1 MRNQIITRA
10 LILTCFFP
18 FFISAQLTV
27 NGGLTAVQLAQI
39 MAGPNITINS
49 ATLTGG
55 ATASGSFDGTSS
67 NIGMTGGVILS
78 NGDIGDAPGPNNS
91 NGGNANLGEPGTAQ
105 MDSMAGAISFDA
117 ITLEFSFNVQSD
129 FIQFQYIFASEEY
142 PEYAPPNSSSFNDV
156 FAFFISGPGIAGEEN
171 IALVPGTSSSVAI
184 NNINAVTNNQYY
196 IDNAGGATVQYD
208 AWTTILTAER
218 QNLVPCQEYTMKL
231 VLADAGDADWSSAV
245 FLLENSFI
253 QGVVDVNTQTV
264 NADNIALEGCIPAQ
278 FNFSLDLAS
287 ATDTDIS
294 YQIGG
299 SATNGIDYQF
309 IDTLVTIPAGDTAA
323 SIIINSFSD
332 GFPEGQESIYIIFQ
346 TDLCSPPDTAFL
358 YINDAQPIEFTLDE
372 TNLSCFDNST
382 GEILVN
388 ASGGFQPYTYQV
400 TDAAG
405 NGTMTQYS
413 GNPIAGLDAGVYSVQ
428 VYDIYGCKA
437 EALVIGGIYDADTT
451 FLPDGTGV
459 SYTSTIPISGFDNG
473 QTLDNMTQLQ
483 QICATMEHSYL
494 GDLQIKVI
502 SPTGQEV
509 ILKEFNGGG
518 SCDLGEPFASDQVDG
533 ANSNLTDPGIGFEYC
548 WNAAPIYLT
557 MVQESNNYTHTI
569 PSSTGGTYTDNYLPQ
584 GSYTSFG
591 NLNQLL
597 GSDLNGNW
605 DLEVSDQFG
614 LDNGYI
620 FSWNVSLVSD
630 LPDTLVTITEP
641 IPVSVSGFITQA
653 QCGGTDGGI
662 DLSVSGEF
670 PPFTFSWSSGET
682 TEDLAGIAAGTY
694 TVTVTDANGCSDSA
708 TFNLNNISSIN
719 ITSNVTSVTCAG
731 GSNGAIDVTTSGG
744 TAPYTFAW
752 NSGETTEDI
761 SAILTDLYTLTITDA
776 IGCQFSEDIDVATLP
791 GMNITLDGST
801 NEVCSFDN
809 GAIDVSV
816 SGGSG
821 SYGYSWDNGSGT
833 EDLTNIGSGTYTLT
847 VTDANSCSVNSSF
860 SIINDVS
867 NCSAYCYLN
876 IATNQVSDESCG
888 DGTGSI
894 DITVLDATSPYVA
907 SWDNGETTDDISNL
921 STGTYT
927 ITILD
932 ANQCELIES
941 FTVGNNA
948 GTLGIS
954 SNTITNENCG
964 NGDGII
970 DIVTAGG
977 TSPYSYVWSNGATTE
992 DVTGLTAGIYDVTIN
1007 DNSGCSVN
1015 EVFTVGNNVGNMSES
1030 AGVSSEICGNGGGT
1044 INLTVTG
1051 GVAPYSYS
1059 WSNGSTNEDQT
1070 LLSAGTYSVTIMDDF
1085 GCTLNS
1091 VDYTVTNNPTDLI
1104 ILSIDI
1110 TNENCNDGAGAID
1123 INVINGTLP
1132 YTYTWSNSD
1141 VTEDLSGLTAGVY
1154 SCVIVDNNGCQVETG
1169 DQTVFNQGGLL
1180 SVSTISITDEVCG
1193 DATGQIDVDVT
1204 GGATPVTY
1212 SWDNGATTEDITGLA
1227 AGSYVIT
1234 ATDVNG
1240 CSISYT
1246 ESIQNVSP
1254 GFNVSITSTTD
1265 EVCGDGTGAID
1276 ITVIGGANPV
1286 SYAWSNGLTTED
1298 ASSLNA
1304 GLYTATVT
1312 DNNGCELNVSAPIQG
1327 EGISVGSVSV
1337 SDEICGNASGAIDIS
1352 FSGGVN
1358 PYSFAWSNGAIT
1370 EDISGLTAGT
1380 YSLTLTGAG
1389 GCSYSDNYT
1398 VGNNT
1403 SGLAITSTTVVDE
1416 NCGDGN
1422 GSIDVSSIGGVLPL
1436 LYNWDN
1442 GDMTEDLAGVS
1453 AGLYVLTIEDA
1464 NGCTVGTSG
1473 TVVNNAA
1480 GFSASINTVNDET
1493 CGDATGAIEIDV
1505 TGGSLPY
1512 SFVWNSGQTTEDISG
1527 IAAGT
1532 YEVTV
1537 TDNNA
1542 CGILLQGTVV
1552 NITGTLAVANDNI
1565 GDASCSSL
1573 NGYIDLS
1580 ISGGATPYTYAWDSG
1595 QTTEDISGMSP
1606 GTYNCT
1612 VTDNAGCIVNYTGTI
1627 NSTGGLITTSA
1638 TITDEICGNG
1648 EGQIDVT
1655 VIGGISPFTYSWTG
1669 ASPSTCCDYTLDM
1682 FDASTSWN
1690 GATVTVLLDGISIGD
1705 FTVFGGGAN
1714 NETFTA
1720 CDGQSIELIWSAGGF
1735 DNEVSFDLLDPSG
1748 AIIFAQGPS
1757 PTPGLLFTTTGSCP
1771 GGANNETSISN
1782 LNSGTYQ
1789 LTITDNV
1796 GCEIIENYAVQNNL
1810 PNLQLTTTSVVDDE
1824 CLQNQGQIIATAAGA
1839 SAPLDFT
1846 LDGNPDGFQQGQ
1858 FNNLTVGTYTLMV
1871 VDGNGC
1877 QESIPVTVANQSTF
1891 AMTVVAID
1899 DENCGFAD
1907 GAIDIDV
1914 TGTGTNFSYTW
1925 SNGATTQDITGLA
1938 AGFYTCNIS
1947 DLDNFCDDNITVD
1960 VLFNPGFTLQSLS
1973 TDENCGDGGGSID
1986 VTANGGSLPIS
1997 YLWSNGATTEDISGL
2012 SEGEYTVTATDNIG
2026 CVVELEDTIF
2036 NNTGTLSISDVITD
2050 ENCANL
2056 SGEIDL
2062 SLTGGTG
2069 PYTFIWSNAETTED
2083 IIGLSAGNYTC
2094 VITDNVGC
2102 TLNYSGDVNDTFGGM
2117 TTDTVI
2123 FDETCNQ
2130 SNGAI
2135 NVTVN
2140 GGTAPYIFS
2149 WTGATPSPC
2158 CSYSLEMQDIFGD
2171 GWNGGFITVLI
2182 DGVLIGDYSVTGG
2195 MDEIAPIAIC
2205 DGETIELVYTAGNWE
2220 EENTYTFYDS
2230 QGNVLFTDGINP
2242 TAGSVYTGVGSCVAP
2257 TEETGISG
2265 LSSGSYDLTIT
2276 DNSGCSFT
2284 ESYNVQGIVSDLD
2297 LILTNITDD
2306 QCLQG
2311 QGQVQANSNG
2321 GIAPVAFTLDG
2332 QPDVFGGNF
2341 FAIAAG
2347 DYLLMAED
2355 AEGCQD
2361 TMTINVGNQATFTTS
2376 ITTVVDENC
2385 GNSDGIIDIEV
2396 AGTGINFTYSW
2407 SNGETTQDLSGLSAG
2422 VYTCTITDVDNTCDD
2437 VVSITLTNTADF
2449 TASEVVVDESCGDG
2463 LGSID
2468 LTVTGGS
2475 SLTFSWDSG
2484 ETTEDLSNLSAGT
2497 YTYTILDGVTGCA
2510 YSQSVIVANTTTG
2523 IVVSSVSTNEICGD
2537 GAGSINLTVSG
2548 GTGSYSYLWSPLGG
2562 TLEDL
2567 TNLSAGTYT
2576 ATVTDNGDGCSVV
2589 ETITIENDANY
2600 TMSVTVDNS
2609 TCSTCTDGSIDV
2621 SIVEIIPDGPY
2632 TYSWN
2637 NGQTTQD
2644 ISGLL
2649 PGTYTVTITGA
2660 SGCTLIE
2667 SFVIEN
2673 SVGVTSLSN
2682 EWKLSVYPNPAKD
2695 QFVIDFNFNS
2705 DTDVRFEMLDM
2716 IGQLVEQSTMQ
2727 YNVGKRTID
2736 ASRFESGIYLLRFT
2750 NGKTQQII
2758 RVNISK

>member
-1 MRNQIITRA
+1 MRNQIITRVLF
-10 LILTCFFP
+10 LICLFP
-18 FFISAQLTV
+18 FVASAQLTV
-27 NGGLTAVQLAQI
+27 NNGPTAVQLAQVL
-39 MAGPNITINS
+39 AGPNITINS

-67 NIGMTGGVILS
+67 NLGMTGGVILS
-78 NGDIGDAPGPNNS
+78 NGDVGDAPGPNNS
-91 NGGNANLGEPGTAQ
+91 NGGNANLGQPGTAQ

-142 PEYAPPNSSSFNDV
+142 PEYAPPNSSSYNDV
-156 FAFFISGPGIAGEEN
+156 FAFFISGPGIIGEEN
-171 IALVPGTSSSVAI
+171 IALVPGTSSSVSI

-196 IDNAGGATVQYD
+196 FDNAGGATVQYD

-287 ATDTDIS
+287 ATDTEIS
-294 YQIGG
+294 YQVGG

-309 IDTLVTIPAGDTAA
+309 IDTLVTIPAGDTTA
-323 SIIINSFSD
+323 SIIINAFSD

-358 YINDAQPIEFTLDE
+358 YIDDAQPIEFTLDE

-388 ASGGFQPYTYQV
+388 ASGGFPPYTYQV
-400 TDAAG
+400 TEDGG
-405 NGTMTQYS
+405 NGSMTQYAT
-413 GNPIAGLDAGVYSVQ
+413 NPVTGLDAGVYSVQ

-451 FLPDGTGV
+451 FLPDGSGV
-459 SYTSTIPISGFDNG
+459 SYISTIPISGFDNG

-518 SCDLGEPFASDQVDG
+518 SCDLGEPFASGPVDG
-533 ANSNLTDPGIGFEYC
+533 ANSNLIDPGIGFEYC

-584 GSYTSFG
+584 GSYTSFE

-630 LPDTLVTITEP
+630 LPDTLVTISEP

-670 PPFTFSWSSGET
+670 PPFTFLWSSGET
-682 TEDLAGIAAGTY
+682 TEDLTGIGAGTY
-694 TVTVTDANGCSDSA
+694 TVIVSDANGCSDSA
-708 TFNLNNISSIN
+708 TYNLNNISSIN
-719 ITSNVTSVTCAG
+719 ITSNVTSVTCSG

-744 TAPYTFAW
+744 TSPYTFAW
-752 NSGETTEDI
+752 NSGESTEDI
-761 SAILTDLYTLTITDA
+761 GAIGAGLYTLTISDA
-776 IGCQFSEDIDVATLP
+776 SGCQFSEDIDVSTLP
-791 GMNITLDGST
+791 GMNIVLDGST

-809 GAIDVSV
+809 GSIDVSV
-816 SGGSG
+816 TGGSG
-821 SYGYSWDNGSGT
+821 SYGYSWDNGATT
-833 EDLTNIGSGTYTLT
+833 EDITNIGSGTYTLT
-847 VTDANSCSVNSSF
+847 VTDANGCSENSAF

-888 DGTGSI
+888 DGSGSI
-894 DITVLDATSPYVA
+894 DITILDATSPYIV
-907 SWDNGETTDDISNL
+907 SWDNGSTTDDISSL
-921 STGTYT
+921 SAGTYT
-927 ITILD
+927 VTVLD

-948 GTLGIS
+948 GTLEVS
-954 SNTITNENCG
+954 SSATSNENCG
-964 NGDGII
+964 NNDGTI
-970 DIVTAGG
+970 DIVSAGG
-977 TSPYSYVWSNGATTE
+977 TPPYSYVWSNGATTE
-992 DVTGLTAGIYDVTIN
+992 DVTDLVAGTYDVTIN
-1007 DNSGCSVN
+1007 DNAGCTIT
-1015 EVFTVGNNVGNMSES
+1015 EVFTVGNNVGTMSES

-1051 GVAPYSYS
+1051 GVTPYSYS

-1070 LLSAGTYSVTIMDDF
+1070 LLSAGTYSVTITDDV

-1091 VDYTVTNNPTDLI
+1091 VDYTVTNSQTDLT

-1169 DQTVFNQGGLL
+1169 DQTVFNQGGSL

-1204 GGATPVTY
+1204 GGTTPYTF

-1227 AGSYVIT
+1227 TGAYMIT
-1234 ATDVNG
+1234 VTDATG
-1240 CSISYT
+1240 CATSYT
-1246 ESIQNVSP
+1246 ESIQDVSP
-1254 GFNVSITSTTD
+1254 GFSIAVTSTTD
-1265 EVCGDGTGAID
+1265 EVCSDGSGSID
-1276 ITVIGGANPV
+1276 ISTTGGANPI
-1286 SYAWSNGLTTED
+1286 SYVWNNGETTED
-1298 ASSLNA
+1298 ISFLNA
-1304 GLYTATVT
+1304 GTFSIVVT
-1312 DNNGCELNVSAPIQG
+1312 DNNGCELYASATIEG
-1327 EGISVGSVSV
+1327 EGVSVGSVSV

-1358 PYSFAWSNGAIT
+1358 PYGFTWSNGEIT
-1370 EDISGLTAGT
+1370 EDISGLSVGT
-1380 YSLTLTGAG
+1380 YSVTITGSG
-1389 GCSYSDNYT
+1389 GCSYSDSYT

-1403 SGLAITSTTVVDE
+1403 NGLAITSTTVIDE

-1422 GSIDVSSIGGVLPL
+1422 GAINVSSTGGVLPL

-1442 GDMTEDLAGVS
+1442 GAMTQDLSGLS
-1453 AGLYVLTIEDA
+1453 AGTYVLTIEDA
-1464 NGCTVGTSG
+1464 NGCSVGTSG

-1480 GFSASINTVNDET
+1480 GFAASISAVTDET
-1493 CGDATGAIEIDV
+1493 CGDASGAIDVDV

-1512 SFVWNSGQTTEDISG
+1512 TYVWDSGETTEDISG
-1527 IAAGT
+1527 VSEGT

-1537 TDNNA
+1537 TDNNS
-1542 CGILLQGTVV
+1542 CSIVLQGTVN
-1552 NITGTLAVANDNI
+1552 NITGTLAVANAII
-1565 GDASCSSL
+1565 GDASCTSQ
-1573 NGYIDLS
+1573 NAYIDLT
-1580 ISGGATPYTYAWDSG
+1580 ISGGATPYTFAWDSG

-1606 GTYNCT
+1606 GTYNC
-1612 VTDNAGCIVNYTGTI
+1612 VITDNVGCIVNYSGTI
-1627 NSTGGLITTSA
+1627 NSNGGLITTNVI
-1638 TITDEICGNG
+1638 ITDEICGNG
-1648 EGQIDVT
+1648 AGQIDVLVT
-1655 VIGGISPFTYSWTG
+1655 GGITPFTYSWTG
-1669 ASPSTCCDYTLDM
+1669 ASPSSCCDYTLDM

-1690 GATVTVLLDGISIGD
+1690 GASVTVLLDGISIGD
-1705 FTVFGGGAN
+1705 FTVLGGGAN
-1714 NETFTA
+1714 METFTA
-1720 CDGQSIELIWSAGGF
+1720 CDGQNIELVWSAGAF

-1748 AIIFAQGPS
+1748 TVIFSQGPS
-1757 PTPGLLFTTTGSCP
+1757 PAVGLLYTTTSSCP
-1771 GGANNETSISN
+1771 GGGPNETSVSN
-1782 LNSGTYQ
+1782 LSSGTYQ
-1789 LTITDNV
+1789 LTVTDNV
-1796 GCEIIENYAVQNNL
+1796 GCSITEIYPVQNIT
-1810 PNLQLTTTSVVDDE
+1810 PNMGLTTTSVIDDQ
-1824 CLQNQGQIIATAAGA
+1824 CLQSQGQIIATATGGL
-1839 SAPLDFT
+1839 APLDFT
-1846 LDGNPDGFQQGQ
+1846 LDGNPDFWAPGQ
-1858 FNNLTVGTYTLMV
+1858 FDNLASGEYLLMV
-1871 VDGNGC
+1871 VDANGC
-1877 QESIPVTVANQSTF
+1877 EDTLTVSVDNITTF
-1891 AMTVVAID
+1891 TTTVVSVT
-1899 DENCGFAD
+1899 DENCGFGD
-1907 GAIDIDV
+1907 GSIDIDV
-1914 TGTGTNFSYTW
+1914 AGTGTNFSYTW
-1925 SNGATTQDITGLA
+1925 SNGAATQDISGLA
-1938 AGFYTCNIS
+1938 AGSYTCNIS

-1960 VLFNPGFTLQSLS
+1960 VLFNPGFTLQSVS
-1973 TDENCGDGGGSID
+1973 VDENCGDGGGSID
-1986 VTANGGSLPIS
+1986 LTANGGSLPIS
-1997 YLWSNGATTEDISGL
+1997 YLWSNGSTTEDLTGL
-2012 SEGEYTVTATDNIG
+2012 SEGEFIVTATDNIG

-2050 ENCANL
+2050 ENCANG
-2056 SGEIDL
+2056 SGAIDL
-2062 SLTGGTG
+2062 TVTGGTG
-2069 PYTFIWSNAETTED
+2069 PYTFAWSNSETTED
-2083 IIGLSAGNYTC
+2083 IIGLSVGAYTC
-2094 VITDNVGC
+2094 TIMDNAGC
-2102 TLNYSGDVNDTFGGM
+2102 TLNYFGDVNDTFGGM
-2117 TTDTVI
+2117 TTDVVI
-2123 FDETCNQ
+2123 VDETCGNA
-2130 SNGAI
+2130 NGSIA
-2135 NVTVN
+2135 VTVN
-2140 GGTAPYIFS
+2140 GGVSPFTFS
-2149 WTGATPSPC
+2149 WTGATPTPC
-2158 CSYSLEMQDIFGD
+2158 CSYTLDMEDTWGD
-2171 GWNGGFITVLI
+2171 GWDGAFVTVLI
-2182 DGVLIGDYSVTGG
+2182 DGTSIGDFTVNAGG
-2195 MDEIAPIAIC
+2195 SEIASIPVC
-2205 DGETIELVYTAGNWE
+2205 DGESIEIIYTAGNFE
-2220 EENTYTFYDS
+2220 EEHLYTLYDA
-2230 QGNVLFTDGINP
+2230 QGNSVFADGTDP
-2242 TAGSVYTGVGSCVAP
+2242 ATGSVYTGTAACSGAVN
-2257 TEETGISG
+2257 ETSISN
-2265 LSSGSYDLTIT
+2265 LSNGSYDLTIT
-2276 DNSGCSFT
+2276 DNSGCSLT
-2284 ESYNVQGIVSDLD
+2284 QTYLVQAAVSTLN
-2297 LILTNITDD
+2297 LILTNVTDD
-2306 QCLQG
+2306 QCLQS
-2311 QGQVQANSNG
+2311 QGQVQAASTG
-2321 GIAPVAFTLDG
+2321 GLAPVSYTLDG

-2341 FAIAAG
+2341 FGVAAG
-2347 DYLLMAED
+2347 EYLLMAED
-2355 AEGCQD
+2355 DEGCQD
-2361 TMTINVGNQATFTTS
+2361 TMTITVGNQSTFTTT
-2376 ITTVVDENC
+2376 IVAIIDENC
-2385 GNSDGIIDIEV
+2385 GNSDGTVDIDV
-2396 AGTGINFTYSW
+2396 AGSGTNFSYSW
-2407 SNGETTQDLSGLSAG
+2407 DNGETTQDLSGLAAG
-2422 VYTCTITDVDNTCDD
+2422 TYTCTITDIDNTCDD
-2437 VVSITLTNTADF
+2437 EVSVELINTTDF
-2449 TASEVVVDESCGDG
+2449 TVSTSIVDESCGDG
-2463 LGSID
+2463 AGSID
-2468 LTVTGGS
+2468 LTITGGS
-2475 SLTFSWDSG
+2475 SLTFAWSNG
-2484 ETTEDLSNLSAGT
+2484 ATTEDLSSLSAGT
-2497 YTYTILDGVTGCA
+2497 YTYTILDGVTGCV
-2510 YSQSVIVANTTTG
+2510 YSQSVVVANTTTG
-2523 IVVSSVSTNEICGD
+2523 IIVSSASINEVCGD

-2548 GTGSYSYLWSPLGG
+2548 GTGSYSYLWSPFGG
-2562 TLEDL
+2562 TSEDL
-2567 TNLSAGTYT
+2567 INLSAGTYT
-2576 ATVTDNGDGCSVV
+2576 VTVTDNGDGCSIV
-2589 ETITIENDANY
+2589 ETTTIVNDANY
-2600 TMSVTVDNS
+2600 TVSGVVNNS

-2637 NGQTTQD
+2637 SGETTQD

-2660 SGCTLIE
+2660 SGCTLTE

-2673 SVGVTSLSN
+2673 SVGITSLSN

-2716 IGQLVEQSTMQ
+2716 IGQLLEQSTMQ
-2727 YNVGKRTID
+2727 HNIGKRTID

-2750 NGKTQQII
+2750 NGKAQQII

>member
-1 MRNQIITRA
+1 MRNQIITRSFL
-10 LILTCFFP
+10 LICLFP
-18 FFISAQLTV
+18 FVVSAQLTV

-55 ATASGSFDGTSS
+55 AAASGSFDGTSS
-67 NIGMTGGVILS
+67 NLGMTGGVILS

-171 IALVPGTSSSVAI
+171 IALVPGTASSVAI

-218 QNLVPCQEYTMKL
+218 QNLIPCQEYTMKL
-231 VLADAGDADWSSAV
+231 VIADAGDADWSSAV

-287 ATDTDIS
+287 ATNTNIS

-323 SIIINSFSD
+323 SIIINAFSD

-358 YINDAQPIEFTLDE
+358 YIDDAQPIEFTLDG

-388 ASGGFQPYTYQV
+388 ASGGFPPYTYQV
-400 TDAAG
+400 TEDGG
-405 NGTMTQYS
+405 NGSMTQYAT
-413 GNPIAGLDAGVYSVQ
+413 NPVTGLDAGVYSVQ
-428 VYDIYGCKA
+428 VYDVYGCKA

-451 FLPDGTGV
+451 FLPDGSGV
-459 SYTSTIPISGFDNG
+459 SYISTIPISGFDNG

-533 ANSNLTDPGIGFEYC
+533 ANSNLIDPGIGFEYC

-584 GSYTSFG
+584 GSYTSFE
-591 NLNQLL
+591 NLNMLL

-630 LPDTLVTITEP
+630 LPDTLVTISEP
-641 IPVSVSGFITQA
+641 IPLSVSGFITQA

-670 PPFTFSWSSGET
+670 PPFTFLWSSGET
-682 TEDLAGIAAGTY
+682 TEDLTGIGAGTY
-694 TVTVTDANGCSDSA
+694 TVIVTDANGCSDSA
-708 TFNLNNISSIN
+708 TYNLNNISSIN
-719 ITSNVTSVTCAG
+719 ITSNVTSVTCSG
-731 GSNGAIDVTTSGG
+731 GLNGAIDVTTSGG
-744 TAPYTFAW
+744 TSPYTFAW
-752 NSGETTEDI
+752 NSGEATEDI
-761 SAILTDLYTLTITDA
+761 GAIGAGLYTLTISDA
-776 IGCQFSEDIDVATLP
+776 SGCQFSEDIEVSTLP
-791 GMNITLDGST
+791 GMSIALDGSA

-809 GAIDVSV
+809 GSIDVSV
-816 SGGSG
+816 TGGSG
-821 SYGYSWDNGSGT
+821 SYGYSWDNGASA
-833 EDLTNIGSGTYTLT
+833 EDLANIGSGTYTLT
-847 VTDANSCSVNSSF
+847 VTDANSCSVNNSF

-876 IATNQVSDESCG
+876 ISTNQVSDESCG
-888 DGTGSI
+888 DETGSI
-894 DITVLDATSPYVA
+894 DITVLDATSPYIV
-907 SWDNGETTDDISNL
+907 SWDNGSTTDDISSL
-921 STGTYT
+921 SAGTYT
-927 ITILD
+927 VTVLD

-948 GTLGIS
+948 GTLEVS
-954 SNTITNENCG
+954 SSATSNENCG
-964 NGDGII
+964 NNDGTI
-970 DIVTAGG
+970 DIVSAGG

-992 DVTGLTAGIYDVTIN
+992 DVTGLVAGTYDVIIN
-1007 DNSGCSVN
+1007 DNAGCTIT
-1015 EVFTVGNNVGNMSES
+1015 EVFTVGNNVGTMSES

-1051 GVAPYSYS
+1051 GVTPYSYS

-1070 LLSAGTYSVTIMDDF
+1070 LLSAGTYSVTITDGV

-1091 VDYTVTNNPTDLI
+1091 VDYTVTNSPTDLT

-1154 SCVIVDNNGCQVETG
+1154 SGVIVDNNGCQVETG
-1169 DQTVFNQGGLL
+1169 DQTVFNQGGSL
-1180 SVSTISITDEVCG
+1180 SVTTISITDEVCG

-1204 GGATPVTY
+1204 GGTTPYTF

-1227 AGSYVIT
+1227 TGAYMITVTDAAGC
-1234 ATDVNG
+1234 AT
-1240 CSISYT
+1240 SYT
-1246 ESIQNVSP
+1246 ESIQDVSP
-1254 GFNVSITSTTD
+1254 GFNVAVASTTD
-1265 EVCGDGTGAID
+1265 EVCSDGSGSID
-1276 ITVIGGANPV
+1276 ISTTGGANPI
-1286 SYAWSNGLTTED
+1286 SYVWNNGATTED
-1298 ASSLNA
+1298 ISFLNA
-1304 GLYTATVT
+1304 GSYSVVVT
-1312 DNNGCELNVSAPIQG
+1312 DNNGCELYASATIEG

-1358 PYSFAWSNGAIT
+1358 PYGFAWSNGEIT
-1370 EDISGLTAGT
+1370 EDISELSAGT
-1380 YSLTLTGAG
+1380 YSVTITGSG
-1389 GCSYSDNYT
+1389 GCSYSDSYT

-1403 SGLAITSTTVVDE
+1403 NGLAITSTTVIDE

-1422 GSIDVSSIGGVLPL
+1422 GAINVSSTGGVLPL

-1442 GDMTEDLAGVS
+1442 GDMTEDLSGVS

-1493 CGDATGAIEIDV
+1493 CGDAMGAIDIDV

-1512 SFVWNSGQTTEDISG
+1512 SFVWNSGQATEDISG

-1542 CGILLQGTVV
+1542 CSIVLQGTVN
-1552 NITGTLAVANDNI
+1552 NITGTLAVANAII
-1565 GDASCSSL
+1565 GDASCTSQ
-1573 NGYIDLS
+1573 NAYIDLT
-1580 ISGGATPYTYAWDSG
+1580 ISGGATPYTFAWNSG

-1606 GTYNCT
+1606 GTYNC
-1612 VTDNAGCIVNYTGTI
+1612 VITDNVGCIVNYSGTI
-1627 NSTGGLITTSA
+1627 NSNGGLITTNVI
-1638 TITDEICGNG
+1638 ITDEICGNG
-1648 EGQIDVT
+1648 AGQIDVVVT
-1655 VIGGISPFTYSWTG
+1655 GGISPFTYSWTG
-1669 ASPSTCCDYTLDM
+1669 ASPSSCCDYTLDM

-1690 GATVTVLLDGISIGD
+1690 GASVTVLLDGLSIGD
-1705 FTVFGGGAN
+1705 FTVLGGGGN
-1714 NETFTA
+1714 VETFTA
-1720 CDGQSIELIWSAGGF
+1720 CDGQVIELIWSAGAF
-1735 DNEVSFDLLDPSG
+1735 DNEVSFDLVDPSG
-1748 AIIFAQGPS
+1748 AVIFSQGPS
-1757 PTPGLLFTTTGSCP
+1757 PAVGSLYTTIGSCP
-1771 GGANNETSISN
+1771 GSGPNETSVSN
-1782 LNSGTYQ
+1782 LSSGTYQ

-1796 GCEIIENYAVQNNL
+1796 GCEIVENYAVQN
-1810 PNLQLTTTSVVDDE
+1810 TTSSLQIIASFITNENCGQGQGQINYTVNNGLAPFIVTLDGEWDQFDQGFFNGLSQGSYLLMVTDANGCENSLTVVVANDFPFTAVLNDISDTCNQGIGAIDLTVTGPNSPYIYTWNTGTALEDLSGLFTGDYDVTVEDNSGCTANFSTFVDDE
-1824 CLQNQGQIIATAAGA
+1824 TLGFGVLAT
-1839 SAPLDFT
+1839 S
-1846 LDGNPDGFQQGQ
+1846 
-1858 FNNLTVGTYTLMV
+1858 V
-1871 VDGNGC
+1871 
-1877 QESIPVTVANQSTF
+1877 
-1891 AMTVVAID
+1891 ID
-1899 DENCGFAD
+1899 DNCGANA
-1907 GAIDIDV
+1907 GAIDITA
-1914 TGTGTNFSYTW
+1914 TGGTVPYVYTW
-1925 SNGATTQDITGLA
+1925 DNGA
-1938 AGFYTCNIS
+1938 F
-1947 DLDNFCDDNITVD
+1947 
-1960 VLFNPGFTLQSLS
+1960 
-1973 TDENCGDGGGSID
+1973 
-1986 VTANGGSLPIS
+1986 
-1997 YLWSNGATTEDISGL
+1997 TEDISNL
-2012 SEGEYTVTATDNIG
+2012 SAGTYIVQVTDDLG
-2026 CVVELEDTIF
+2026 CLIELSNTLI
-2036 NNTGTLSISDVITD
+2036 NNTGSLAVTGVITD
-2050 ENCANL
+2050 ENCANGL
-2056 SGEIDL
+2056 GAIDL
-2062 SLTGGTG
+2062 SVTGGTG
-2069 PYTFIWSNAETTED
+2069 PYTFAWSNSETTED
-2083 IIGLSAGNYTC
+2083 IVGLSVGNYTC
-2094 VITDNVGC
+2094 SIIDDAGC
-2102 TLNYSGDVNDTFGGM
+2102 VLNYIGEINDTFGGM

-2123 FDETCNQ
+2123 VDETCNQ
-2130 SNGAI
+2130 SNGSI

-2140 GGTAPYIFS
+2140 GGTSPYTFS
-2149 WTGATPSPC
+2149 WTGATPNPC
-2158 CSYSLEMQDIFGD
+2158 CSYTLDMEDTFGD
-2171 GWNGGFITVLI
+2171 GWDGAFVTVLI
-2182 DGVLIGDYSVTGG
+2182 NGSPIGDFTVNAGG
-2195 MDEIAPIAIC
+2195 SEIASIPVC
-2205 DGETIELVYTAGNWE
+2205 DGESIEIIYTAGNFE
-2220 EENTYTFYDS
+2220 EEHLYTLYDG
-2230 QGNVLFTDGINP
+2230 QGNAVFADGTDP
-2242 TAGSVYTGVGSCVAP
+2242 STGSVYTGNAACSGTVN
-2257 TEETGISG
+2257 ETSISN
-2265 LSSGSYDLTIT
+2265 LFTGSYDLTIT
-2276 DNSGCSFT
+2276 DNSGCSLT
-2284 ESYNVQGIVSDLD
+2284 QTYLVQAVVSTLD

-2306 QCLQG
+2306 QCLQS
-2311 QGQVQANSNG
+2311 QAQVQAASTG
-2321 GIAPVAFTLDG
+2321 GVAPVSYTLDG

-2341 FAIAAG
+2341 FGVAAG

-2355 AEGCQD
+2355 NEGCQD
-2361 TMTINVGNQATFTTS
+2361 TMTITIGNQSTFATTIVTT
-2376 ITTVVDENC
+2376 TDENC
-2385 GNSDGIIDIEV
+2385 GNSDGAVDV
-2396 AGTGINFTYSW
+2396 DVVGSGTNFNYSW
-2407 SNGETTQDLSGLSAG
+2407 NNGATTQDLSGLAAG
-2422 VYTCTITDVDNTCDD
+2422 TYTCIITDIDNTCDD
-2437 VVSITLTNTADF
+2437 EVTVELINTADF
-2449 TASEVVVDESCGDG
+2449 TVSTSIIDESCGDG
-2463 LGSID
+2463 AGSID
-2468 LTVTGGS
+2468 LTITGGS
-2475 SLTFSWDSG
+2475 NFTFIWSNGATTEDLSSLVSGNYTCLITDGTSGCAFNIDADIMNATNGMAVSTSYNDENCGDVNGSINVTVSGGSGSYSYNWNSG
-2484 ETTEDLSNLSAGT
+2484 ETTEDLSGLEAGT
-2497 YTYTILDGVTGCA
+2497 Y
-2510 YSQSVIVANTTTG
+2510 SVIV
-2523 IVVSSVSTNEICGD
+2523 
-2537 GAGSINLTVSG
+2537 
-2548 GTGSYSYLWSPLGG
+2548 
-2562 TLEDL
+2562 
-2567 TNLSAGTYT
+2567 
-2576 ATVTDNGDGCSVV
+2576 TDDTDGCSIV
-2589 ETITIENDANY
+2589 ETIIIGNNANY
-2600 TMSVTVDNS
+2600 TISGVVNNS

-2621 SIVEIIPDGPY
+2621 SIVEIVPDGPY

-2637 NGQTTQD
+2637 SGETTQD

-2649 PGTYTVTITGA
+2649 PGTYTLTITGA
-2660 SGCTLIE
+2660 SGCTITE
-2667 SFVIEN
+2667 SFVVEN
-2673 SVGVTSLSN
+2673 SVAITSLSN
-2682 EWKLSVYPNPAKD
+2682 DWKLSVYPNPAKD

-2716 IGQLVEQSTMQ
+2716 IGQLIEESTIQ
-2727 YNVGKRTID
+2727 GNVGKRTID
-2736 ASRFESGIYLLRFT
+2736 ASSFESGIYLLRFT

>member
-1 MRNQIITRA
+1 MRNKIITRC
-10 LILTCFFP
+10 LLLTCLFP
-18 FFISAQLTV
+18 FVVSAQLTV
-27 NGGLTAVQLAQI
+27 NNGLTAVQLAQI

-49 ATLTGG
+49 ATLSGG
-55 ATASGSFDGTSS
+55 ATASGSFDGASS

-91 NGGNANLGEPGTAQ
+91 NGGNANLGQPGTAQ
-105 MDSMAGAISFDA
+105 MDSMAGAISYDA

-196 IDNAGGATVQYD
+196 IDNTGGATVQYD

-231 VLADAGDADWSSAV
+231 VLADAGDANWSSAV

-346 TDLCSPPDTAFL
+346 TDLCSAPDTAFL

-388 ASGGFQPYTYQV
+388 ATGGFQPYTYQV
-400 TDAAG
+400 TDDGG
-405 NGTMTQYS
+405 NGSMSQYA
-413 GNPIAGLDAGVYSVQ
+413 GNPITGLEAGVYSVQ

-451 FLPDGTGV
+451 FLPDGNGV

-502 SPTGQEV
+502 SPTGEEV

-518 SCDLGEPFASDQVDG
+518 TCDLGEPFASDQVDG

-584 GSYTSFG
+584 GSYTSFE
-591 NLNQLL
+591 NLNMLL

-641 IPVSVSGFITQA
+641 IPVSVNGFITQA

-662 DLSVSGEF
+662 DLSVSGDF
-670 PPFTFSWSSGET
+670 PPFTFAWSSGET
-682 TEDLAGIAAGTY
+682 TEDLTNIGAGTY
-694 TVTVTDANGCSDSA
+694 TVTVTDDNGCSDSA
-708 TFNLNNISSIN
+708 TFNLNNISSMN
-719 ITSNVTSVTCAG
+719 ITSNVTSVTCSG
-731 GSNGAIDVTTSGG
+731 GTNGAIDAATSGG
-744 TAPYTFAW
+744 TAPYTFVW

-761 SAILTDLYTLTITDA
+761 STIGAGLYTLTITDA
-776 IGCQFSEDIDVATLP
+776 SGCLFSEDIDVTTLP
-791 GMNITLDGST
+791 GMSISLNGSI

-809 GAIDVSV
+809 GSIDVSV
-816 SGGSG
+816 TGGSG
-821 SYGYSWDNGSGT
+821 SYGYSWDNGVST
-833 EDLTNIGSGTYTLT
+833 EDLVNIGYGTYTLT
-847 VTDANSCSVNSSF
+847 VTDANSCSVNNSF

-876 IATNQVSDESCG
+876 IATSQVSDESCG

-894 DITVLDATSPYVA
+894 DLTILDATSPYVV
-907 SWDNGETTDDISNL
+907 SWDNGAATNDL
-921 STGTYT
+921 SGLSAGTYT
-927 ITILD
+927 ITVLD

-941 FTVGNNA
+941 FVVGNNA
-948 GTLGIS
+948 GTLEVSSSTIS
-954 SNTITNENCG
+954 NENCG
-964 NGDGII
+964 NTDGII
-970 DIVTAGG
+970 DIVTTGG
-977 TSPYSYVWSNGATTE
+977 TAPYTYIWSNGVSTE
-992 DVTGLTAGIYDVTIN
+992 DITGATAGSYDVTIN
-1007 DNSGCSVN
+1007 DNAGCSIN
-1015 EVFTVGNNVGNMSES
+1015 EMFNVGNNVGTMAES
-1030 AGVSSEICGNGGGT
+1030 AGVSNEICGNGGGT

-1051 GVAPYSYS
+1051 GVAPYSYL
-1059 WSNGSTNEDQT
+1059 WSNGLTNEDLT
-1070 LLSAGTYSVTIMDDF
+1070 LLSAGTYSVTITDGV
-1085 GCTLNS
+1085 GCTLS
-1091 VDYTVTNNPTDLI
+1091 SIDYSVTNSPTDLS

-1110 TNENCNDGAGAID
+1110 TNENCADGTGGID

-1132 YTYTWSNSD
+1132 YTYSWSNSGA
-1141 VTEDLSGLTAGVY
+1141 TEDLAGLSAGTY
-1154 SCVIVDNNGCQVETG
+1154 SCIVADNNGCQVETG
-1169 DQTVFNQGGLL
+1169 DQTVFNQGGTIA
-1180 SVSTISITDEVCG
+1180 VSTISVTDEVCG

-1204 GGATPVTY
+1204 GGTAPVTY
-1212 SWDNGATTEDITGLA
+1212 LWDNGATTEDITGLA
-1227 AGSYVIT
+1227 TGSYIIT

-1240 CSISYT
+1240 CSINYT

-1254 GFNVSITSTTD
+1254 GFSVSITSITN

-1276 ITVIGGANPV
+1276 VTAVGGANPV
-1286 SYAWSNGLTTED
+1286 LYAWSNGSTAED
-1298 ASSLNA
+1298 PSSLSA

-1312 DNNGCELNVSAPIQG
+1312 DNNGCELNLSATIQG
-1327 EGISVGSVSV
+1327 EGIAVGSASI
-1337 SDEICGNASGAIDIS
+1337 SDEICGNASGSIDVS

-1358 PYSFAWSNGAIT
+1358 PYSFSWVNGAIT

-1389 GCSYSDNYT
+1389 GCSFSDSYI

-1403 SGLAITSTTVVDE
+1403 SGFAITSTVVIDE

-1422 GSIDVSSIGGVLPL
+1422 GSIDVTSTGGSLPL

-1442 GDMTEDLAGVS
+1442 GDMTQDLSGVS
-1453 AGLYVLTIEDA
+1453 AGSYVLSIEDA
-1464 NGCTVGTSG
+1464 NGCAVGTSG

-1480 GFSASINTVNDET
+1480 GFAASINTVTDET
-1493 CGDATGAIEIDV
+1493 CGDAAGAINIDV
-1505 TGGSLPY
+1505 IGGSLPY
-1512 SFVWNSGQTTEDISG
+1512 SFVWSGGQTTEDISG
-1527 IAAGT
+1527 VAAGI

-1537 TDNNA
+1537 TDNSA
-1542 CGILLQGTVV
+1542 CGVVLQGAVN

-1565 GDASCSSL
+1565 GDASCTSL

-1580 ISGGATPYTYAWDSG
+1580 ISGGATPYVYAWDSG
-1595 QTTEDISGMSP
+1595 QTTEDISGMAP
-1606 GTYNCT
+1606 GIYNCT
-1612 VTDNAGCIVNYTGTI
+1612 ITDNAGCIVNYTGTI
-1627 NSTGGLITTSA
+1627 NSNGGLITTNA
-1638 TITDEICGNG
+1638 AITDEICGNG
-1648 EGQIDVT
+1648 EGQINVT
-1655 VIGGISPFTYSWTG
+1655 VTGGISPFTYSWTG

-1757 PTPGLLFTTTGSCP
+1757 PTPGSLYTTTGSCP
-1771 GGANNETSISN
+1771 AGGPNETSVSS
-1782 LNSGTYQ
+1782 LNSGAYQ

-1796 GCEIIENYAVQNNL
+1796 GCEIIENYAVQNNI
-1810 PNLQLTTTSVVDDE
+1810 PNLGLTATSVVDDQ
-1824 CLQNQGQIIATAAGA
+1824 CLQNQGEIIAAAAGA
-1839 SAPLDFT
+1839 LAPLDFT

-1858 FNNLTVGTYTLMV
+1858 FNNLTVGTYTLIV

-1877 QESIPVTVANQSTF
+1877 QESIPVTIANQSTF
-1891 AMTVVAID
+1891 VTTVVAIG
-1899 DENCGFAD
+1899 DENCGFSD

-1914 TGTGTNFSYTW
+1914 AGTGINFSYTW
-1925 SNGATTQDITGLA
+1925 SNGATTQDITGIA
-1938 AGFYTCNIS
+1938 AGSYTCNIS

-1973 TDENCGDGGGSID
+1973 TDENCGDGSGDLD
-1986 VTANGGSLPIS
+1986 VTATGGTLPITYS
-1997 YLWSNGATTEDISGL
+1997 WDNGATTEDISGL
-2012 SEGEYTVTATDNIG
+2012 SEGDYTVTATDNIG
-2026 CVVELEDTIF
+2026 CVVELQDAVF
-2036 NNTGTLSISDVITD
+2036 NNTGTLSVSDVITD
-2050 ENCANL
+2050 ESCANG
-2056 SGEIDL
+2056 SGEIN
-2062 SLTGGTG
+2062 LTVIGGTG
-2069 PYTFIWSNAETTED
+2069 PYTFAWSNSETTED
-2083 IIGLSAGNYTC
+2083 IIGLSVGAYTC
-2094 VITDNVGC
+2094 IIMDNAGC

-2123 FDETCNQ
+2123 VDETCGNT
-2130 SNGAI
+2130 NGSI
-2135 NVTVN
+2135 SVTVN
-2140 GGTAPYIFS
+2140 GGVSPFTFS
-2149 WTGATPSPC
+2149 WTGATPNPC
-2158 CSYSLEMQDIFGD
+2158 CSYTLDMEDTFGD
-2171 GWNGGFITVLI
+2171 GWDGAFVTVLVN
-2182 DGVLIGDYSVTGG
+2182 GTSIGDFTVNAGDS
-2195 MDEIAPIAIC
+2195 EIASIPVC
-2205 DGETIELVYTAGNWE
+2205 DGESIEIIYTAGNFE
-2220 EENTYTFYDS
+2220 EEHLYTLYDA
-2230 QGNVLFTDGINP
+2230 QGNSVFADGTDP
-2242 TAGSVYTGVGSCVAP
+2242 STGSVYTGTAACSGAVN
-2257 TEETGISG
+2257 ETSISD
-2265 LSSGSYDLTIT
+2265 LSTGSYDLTIT
-2276 DNSGCSFT
+2276 DNSGCSLT
-2284 ESYNVQGIVSDLD
+2284 QTYLVQAVVSSLD
-2297 LILTNITDD
+2297 LILTNVTDD
-2306 QCLQG
+2306 QCLQD
-2311 QGQVQANSNG
+2311 QGQVQAASTG
-2321 GIAPVAFTLDG
+2321 GVAPMSYTLDG
-2332 QPDVFGGNF
+2332 QPDIFGGNF

-2347 DYLLMAED
+2347 DYLLMVED

-2361 TMTINVGNQATFTTS
+2361 TMTITVGNQSTF
-2376 ITTVVDENC
+2376 ITTIIAIIDENC
-2385 GNSDGIIDIEV
+2385 GNSDGAIDIDV
-2396 AGTGINFTYSW
+2396 AGSGTNFSYSW
-2407 SNGETTQDLSGLSAG
+2407 NNGEITQDLLGLAEG
-2422 VYTCTITDVDNTCDD
+2422 TYTCIITDIDNTCDD
-2437 VVSITLTNTADF
+2437 EVTVELINTADF
-2449 TASEVVVDESCGDG
+2449 TVSTSIVDESCGDG
-2463 LGSID
+2463 AGSID
-2468 LTVTGGS
+2468 LTITGGS
-2475 SLTFSWDSG
+2475 NLTFIWSNGATTEDLSSLAAGNYTCLITDGTSGCAFNIDVDIMNVTNGMVATSTYNDENCGDGNGSINVTVSGGSGNYSYNWSSG
-2484 ETTEDLSNLSAGT
+2484 ETTEDLSGLGAGT
-2497 YTYTILDGVTGCA
+2497 Y
-2510 YSQSVIVANTTTG
+2510 SVIV
-2523 IVVSSVSTNEICGD
+2523 
-2537 GAGSINLTVSG
+2537 
-2548 GTGSYSYLWSPLGG
+2548 
-2562 TLEDL
+2562 
-2567 TNLSAGTYT
+2567 
-2576 ATVTDNGDGCSVV
+2576 TDDTDGCTANIT
-2589 ETITIENDANY
+2589 ETILNDANF
-2600 TMSVTVDNS
+2600 TISGAVNNS

-2621 SIVEIIPDGPY
+2621 SIVEIIADGPY
-2632 TYSWN
+2632 TYSWDS
-2637 NGQTTQD
+2637 GETTQD

-2649 PGTYTVTITGA
+2649 PGTYTVTITGI
-2660 SGCTLIE
+2660 SGCALTE

-2673 SVGVTSLSN
+2673 SVAITSLTN

-2705 DTDVRFEMLDM
+2705 DTDVRYEMLDM

>member
-1 MRNQIITRA
+1 MRNQIIKR
-10 LILTCFFP
+10 LFLLTFLFP
-18 FFISAQLTV
+18 FIANAQLTV
-27 NGGLTAVQLAQI
+27 NSGLTAVQLAQI

-78 NGDIGDAPGPNNS
+78 NGNIGNAPGPNNS
-91 NGGNANLGEPGTAQ
+91 AGGNDNLGEPGTAQ

-196 IDNAGGATVQYD
+196 IDNTGGTTVQYD

-231 VLADAGDADWSSAV
+231 VIADAGDANWSSAV

-323 SIIINSFSD
+323 SIIINAFSD

-346 TDLCSPPDTAFL
+346 TDLCSPADTAFL
-358 YINDAQPIEFTLDE
+358 YIDDAQPIEFNLDE
-372 TNLSCFDNST
+372 TNLSCFENST

-388 ASGGFQPYTYQV
+388 ASGGFQPYAYQV
-400 TDAAG
+400 TADAG
-405 NGTMTQYS
+405 NGAMTQYS
-413 GNPIAGLDAGVYSVQ
+413 GNPITGLDAGVYSVQ

-451 FLPDGTGV
+451 FLPDGSGV
-459 SYTSTIPISGFDNG
+459 SYISTIPISGFDNG

-821 SYGYSWDNGSGT
+821 SYGYSWDNGAGT

-948 GTLGIS
+948 GTLGMS

-1070 LLSAGTYSVTIMDDF
+1070 LLSAGTYSVTIMDDV

-1265 EVCGDGTGAID
+1265 EVCGDGTGVID
-1276 ITVIGGANPV
+1276 IAVIGGANPV

-1304 GLYTATVT
+1304 GLYTATVS
-1312 DNNGCELNVSAPIQG
+1312 DNNGCELNVSATIQG
-1327 EGISVGSVSV
+1327 EGITVGSVSI
-1337 SDEICGNASGAIDIS
+1337 SDEICGNASGSIDIS

-1389 GCSYSDNYT
+1389 GCSFSDSYT

-1403 SGLAITSTTVVDE
+1403 SGLAITSTAVVDE

-1422 GSIDVSSIGGVLPL
+1422 GSIDVSSTGGVLPL

-1442 GDMTEDLAGVS
+1442 GDMTEDLSGVS
-1453 AGLYVLTIEDA
+1453 AGLYVLSIEDA

-1480 GFSASINTVNDET
+1480 GFAATINMVNNEA
-1493 CGDATGAIEIDV
+1493 CGDATGAIDIDV

-1512 SFVWNSGQTTEDISG
+1512 SYVWNSGQTTEDISG
-1527 IAAGT
+1527 VNAGT

-1542 CGILLQGTVV
+1542 CGIVLQGMVS
-1552 NITGTLAVANDNI
+1552 NITGTLVVSNDNI

-1627 NSTGGLITTSA
+1627 SSNGGLITANS
-1638 TITDEICGNG
+1638 TITNETCGNG

-1655 VIGGISPFTYSWTG
+1655 LTGGISPFTYSWAG
-1669 ASPSTCCDYTLDM
+1669 ASPITCCDYTLDM

-1690 GATVTVLLDGISIGD
+1690 GATVTVLLDGISIGT

-1714 NETFTA
+1714 NETFTV
-1720 CDGQSIELIWSAGGF
+1720 CDGQSIELIWSAGNF
-1735 DNEVSFDLLDPSG
+1735 DNEVSFNLLDPLG

-1757 PTPGLLFTTTGSCP
+1757 PTPGSLFTAIGSCP
-1771 GGANNETSISN
+1771 GGANNETSVSN

-1796 GCEIIENYAVQNNL
+1796 GCAIIENYAVQNNL
-1810 PNLQLTTTSVVDDE
+1810 PNLQLTTTSIIDDQ
-1824 CLQNQGQIIATAAGA
+1824 CSQNQGQIIATAAGA
-1839 SAPLDFT
+1839 LAPLDFT
-1846 LDGNPDGFQQGQ
+1846 LDGNPDGFFEGQ
-1858 FNNLTVGTYTLMV
+1858 FNNLTSGSYTLAV

-1877 QESIPVTVANQSTF
+1877 QESIPVTIVNQSTF
-1891 AMTVVAID
+1891 TTSIVSVT
-1899 DENCGFAD
+1899 DENCGFSD
-1907 GAIDIDV
+1907 GIIDIDV

-1925 SNGATTQDITGLA
+1925 SNGATTQDIIGLA
-1938 AGFYTCNIS
+1938 AGSYTCNIS

-1973 TDENCGDGGGSID
+1973 TDENCGDGSGDLD
-1986 VTANGGSLPIS
+1986 VTATGGTLPITYS
-1997 YLWSNGATTEDISGL
+1997 WDNGATTEDISGL
-2012 SEGEYTVTATDNIG
+2012 SEGNFTVTATDNIG
-2026 CVVELEDTIF
+2026 CVVELQDMVF
-2036 NNTGTLSISDVITD
+2036 NNTGTLSVSDVITD
-2050 ENCANL
+2050 ENCANGL
-2056 SGEIDL
+2056 GAIDL
-2062 SLTGGTG
+2062 SITGGTG
-2069 PYTFIWSNAETTED
+2069 PYTFAWSNSETTED
-2083 IIGLSAGNYTC
+2083 IVGLSVGNYTC
-2094 VITDNVGC
+2094 SIIDDAGC
-2102 TLNYSGDVNDTFGGM
+2102 VLNYSGDINDTFGGM

-2123 FDETCNQ
+2123 VDETCNQ

-2140 GGTAPYIFS
+2140 GGIAPYTFS
-2149 WTGATPSPC
+2149 WTGATPTPC
-2158 CSYSLEMQDIFGD
+2158 CSYTLDMEDTFGD
-2171 GWNGGFITVLI
+2171 GWDGAFVTVLI
-2182 DGVLIGDYSVTGG
+2182 NGSPIGDFTVNAGG
-2195 MDEIAPIAIC
+2195 SEIASISVC
-2205 DGETIELVYTAGNWE
+2205 DGESIEIIYTAGNFE
-2220 EENTYTFYDS
+2220 EEHLYTLYDT
-2230 QGNVLFTDGINP
+2230 QGNSVFADGTDP
-2242 TAGSVYTGVGSCVAP
+2242 STGSVYTGTAACSVAVN
-2257 TEETGISG
+2257 ETSVSNLSTG
-2265 LSSGSYDLTIT
+2265 LYDLTIT
-2276 DNSGCSFT
+2276 DNSGCSLT
-2284 ESYNVQGIVSDLD
+2284 QIYLVQAAASTLD
-2297 LILTNITDD
+2297 LILTNVTDD
-2306 QCLQG
+2306 QCLQS
-2311 QGQVQANSNG
+2311 QGQVQATSTG
-2321 GIAPVAFTLDG
+2321 GGAIISYTLDG
-2332 QPDVFGGNF
+2332 QPDIFGGNF
-2341 FAIAAG
+2341 FGVAAG

-2355 AEGCQD
+2355 DEGCQD
-2361 TMTINVGNQATFTTS
+2361 TMTITVGNQSTFTTT
-2376 ITTVVDENC
+2376 IVAIIDENC
-2385 GNSDGIIDIEV
+2385 GNSDGAVNIDV
-2396 AGTGINFTYSW
+2396 AGSGTNFSYIW
-2407 SNGETTQDLSGLSAG
+2407 SNGATTQDLSGLAAG
-2422 VYTCTITDVDNTCDD
+2422 TYTCIITDIDNTCDD
-2437 VVSITLTNTADF
+2437 EVTVELINTADF
-2449 TASEVVVDESCGDG
+2449 T
-2463 LGSID
+2463 
-2468 LTVTGGS
+2468 
-2475 SLTFSWDSG
+2475 
-2484 ETTEDLSNLSAGT
+2484 
-2497 YTYTILDGVTGCA
+2497 
-2510 YSQSVIVANTTTG
+2510 
-2523 IVVSSVSTNEICGD
+2523 VSTSIFNESCGD
-2537 GAGSINLTVSG
+2537 GAGSIDLTITGGSNLTFIWSNGSTTEDLSSLVAGNYTCLITDGTSGCAFNIGVDIMNVTNGMAVSTSYNDENCGNGSINVTVSG
-2548 GTGSYSYLWSPLGG
+2548 GSGNYSYNWNSGETTEDISG
-2562 TLEDL
+2562 LE
-2567 TNLSAGTYT
+2567 AGTYSVI
-2576 ATVTDNGDGCSVV
+2576 VTDDTDGCSIV
-2589 ETITIENDANY
+2589 ETIIIGNNANY
-2600 TMSVTVDNS
+2600 TISGVVNNS

-2621 SIVEIIPDGPY
+2621 SIVEIVPNGPY

-2637 NGQTTQD
+2637 SGETTQD

-2716 IGQLVEQSTMQ
+2716 IGQLLKQSTMQ

-2736 ASRFESGIYLLRFT
+2736 ASRLESGIYLLRFT
-2750 NGKTQQII
+2750 NGKSQQII

>member
-1 MRNQIITRA
+1 MRNQIIPRV
-10 LILTCFFP
+10 LFLTCFFP
-18 FFISAQLTV
+18 FVVSAQLTV

-55 ATASGSFDGTSS
+55 AAASGSFDGTSS

-171 IALVPGTSSSVAI
+171 IALVPGTASSVAI

-218 QNLVPCQEYTMKL
+218 QNLIPCQEYTMKL
-231 VLADAGDADWSSAV
+231 VIADAGDADWSSAV

-287 ATDTDIS
+287 ATNTNIS

-323 SIIINSFSD
+323 SIIINAFSD

-358 YINDAQPIEFTLDE
+358 YIDDAQPIEFTLDG

-388 ASGGFQPYTYQV
+388 ASGGFPPYTYQV
-400 TDAAG
+400 TDDAG
-405 NGTMTQYS
+405 NGSMIQYGTS
-413 GNPIAGLDAGVYSVQ
+413 PVTGLEAGIYSVQ

-451 FLPDGTGV
+451 FLPDGSGV
-459 SYTSTIPISGFDNG
+459 SYISTIPISGFDNG

-533 ANSNLTDPGIGFEYC
+533 ANSNLIDPGIGFEYC

-569 PSSTGGTYTDNYLPQ
+569 PSSTGGTYTDNFLPQ
-584 GSYTSFG
+584 GSYASFE
-591 NLNQLL
+591 NLNALL

-605 DLEVSDQFG
+605 DLEVSDQFN

-641 IPVSVSGFITQA
+641 EEMAISGFITQA

-670 PPFTFSWSSGET
+670 PPFTFLWSSGET
-682 TEDLAGIAAGTY
+682 TEDLTGIGAGTY
-694 TVTVTDANGCSDSA
+694 TVNVTDGNGCSDSA

-719 ITSNVTSVTCAG
+719 ITSNITSVTCSG
-731 GSNGAIDVTTSGG
+731 GLNGAIDVTTSGG
-744 TAPYTFAW
+744 TSPYTFAW
-752 NSGETTEDI
+752 NSGEATEDI
-761 SAILTDLYTLTITDA
+761 GAIGAGLYTLTISDA
-776 IGCQFSEDIDVATLP
+776 SGCQFSEDIEVSTLP
-791 GMNITLDGST
+791 GMSIALDGST

-809 GAIDVSV
+809 GSIDVSV
-816 SGGSG
+816 TGGSG
-821 SYGYSWDNGSGT
+821 SYGYSWDNGATT
-833 EDLTNIGSGTYTLT
+833 EDLANIGSGTYTLT
-847 VTDANSCSVNSSF
+847 VTDANSCSVNNSF

-876 IATNQVSDESCG
+876 ISNNQVSDESCG
-888 DGTGSI
+888 DETGSI
-894 DITVLDATSPYVA
+894 DITVLDATSPYVV
-907 SWDNGETTDDISNL
+907 SWDNGSTTDDISSL
-921 STGTYT
+921 SAGTYT
-927 ITILD
+927 VTVLD
-932 ANQCELIES
+932 ANQCELIAS

-948 GTLGIS
+948 GTLEVS
-954 SNTITNENCG
+954 SNATSNENCG
-964 NGDGII
+964 NNDGTI
-970 DIVTAGG
+970 DVVTAGG
-977 TSPYSYVWSNGATTE
+977 AGPYAYAWSNGATTE
-992 DVTGLTAGIYDVTIN
+992 DVTGLAAGTYDVTIN
-1007 DNSGCSVN
+1007 DNAGCTIN
-1015 EVFTVGNNVGNMSES
+1015 EIFTVGNNVGTMNES
-1030 AGVSSEICGNGGGT
+1030 AGVSNEICGNGGGT
-1044 INLTVTG
+1044 INLSVTG
-1051 GVAPYSYS
+1051 GVTPYSYL

-1070 LLSAGTYSVTIMDDF
+1070 LLSAGIYSATITDGV

-1091 VDYTVTNNPTDLI
+1091 VDYTVTNSPTDLT

-1110 TNENCNDGAGAID
+1110 TNENCNDEAGAID

-1132 YTYTWSNSD
+1132 YTYTWSNSA
-1141 VTEDLSGLTAGVY
+1141 VTEDLSGLIAGVY
-1154 SCVIVDNNGCQVETG
+1154 GCVILDNNGCQVETG
-1169 DQTVFNQGGLL
+1169 DQTVFNQGGSL
-1180 SVSTISITDEVCG
+1180 SVSTISTTDEVCG
-1193 DATGQIDVDVT
+1193 DATGQIDVDVA
-1204 GGATPVTY
+1204 GGTTPYTF
-1212 SWDNGATTEDITGLA
+1212 SWDNGATTEDITGLSTGA
-1227 AGSYVIT
+1227 YVIT
-1234 ATDVNG
+1234 VTDAAGCAT
-1240 CSISYT
+1240 SYT
-1246 ESIQNVSP
+1246 ESIQDVSP
-1254 GFNVSITSTTD
+1254 GFNVSITSTID

-1286 SYAWSNGLTTED
+1286 LYAWSNGSTTED
-1298 ASSLNA
+1298 VSSLNA
-1304 GLYTATVT
+1304 GLYMVSVT
-1312 DNNGCELNVSAPIQG
+1312 DNNGCELDVSATIQG
-1327 EGISVGSVSV
+1327 QGITVGSASI
-1337 SDEICGNASGAIDIS
+1337 SDEICGNASGSIDIS

-1380 YSLTLTGAG
+1380 YALTLTGAG
-1389 GCSYSDNYT
+1389 GCSYSDSYT

-1403 SGLAITSTTVVDE
+1403 SGLAITSTTAIDE
-1416 NCGDGN
+1416 DCGDGN
-1422 GSIDVSSIGGVLPL
+1422 GAINVSTTGGVLPL

-1442 GDMTEDLAGVS
+1442 GDITEDLSGLS

-1464 NGCTVGTSG
+1464 NGCSVGTSG

-1480 GFSASINTVNDET
+1480 GFAASISAVADET
-1493 CGDATGAIEIDV
+1493 CGDASGAIDVDV

-1512 SFVWNSGQTTEDISG
+1512 TYVWDSGETTEDISG
-1527 IAAGT
+1527 VSEGT
-1532 YEVTV
+1532 YEFTV
-1537 TDNNA
+1537 TDNNS
-1542 CGILLQGTVV
+1542 CSIVLQETVN
-1552 NITGTLAVANDNI
+1552 NITGTLAVANAVI
-1565 GDASCSSL
+1565 GDASCTSL
-1573 NGYIDLS
+1573 NGYIDLT
-1580 ISGGATPYTYAWDSG
+1580 ITGGSTPYTFAWDNG
-1595 QTTEDISGMSP
+1595 QSTEDISGMPP
-1606 GTYNCT
+1606 GIYNCT
-1612 VTDNAGCIVNYTGTI
+1612 VIDNAGCIVNYTGTI
-1627 NSTGGLITTSA
+1627 NSTGGLITTNA
-1638 TITDEICGNG
+1638 IITDDICGNA

-1655 VIGGISPFTYSWTG
+1655 VTGGISPFAYSWTG

-1720 CDGQSIELIWSAGGF
+1720 CDGQSVELIWSAGAF
-1735 DNEVSFDLLDPSG
+1735 DNEVSFDLLGPSG

-1796 GCEIIENYAVQNNL
+1796 GCEIIENYAVQNEL
-1810 PNLQLTTTSVVDDE
+1810 PNLQLTTTSIVDDQ

-1839 SAPLDFT
+1839 SAPLEFT

-1871 VDGNGC
+1871 EDGNGC
-1877 QESIPVTVANQSTF
+1877 QESIPVTIANQSTF
-1891 AMTVVAID
+1891 AMIVVAID
-1899 DENCGFAD
+1899 DENCGFSD
-1907 GAIDIDV
+1907 GTIDIDV

-1925 SNGATTQDITGLA
+1925 SNGATTQDIIGLA
-1938 AGFYTCNIS
+1938 AGSYTCNIS

-1973 TDENCGDGGGSID
+1973 TDENCGDGSGGLD
-1986 VTANGGSLPIS
+1986 LTATGGALPITYS
-1997 YLWSNGATTEDISGL
+1997 WDNGATTEDISGL
-2012 SEGEYTVTATDNIG
+2012 SEGDYTVTATDNLG
-2026 CVVELEDTIF
+2026 CVVELQDMVF
-2036 NNTGTLSISDVITD
+2036 NNTGTLSVSDVITD
-2050 ENCANL
+2050 EICGN
-2056 SGEIDL
+2056 GGGTIDL
-2062 SLTGGTG
+2062 SVTGGTG
-2069 PYTFIWSNAETTED
+2069 PYTFAWSNSETTED
-2083 IIGLSAGNYTC
+2083 IVGLSVGNYTC
-2094 VITDNVGC
+2094 SIIDDAGC
-2102 TLNYSGDVNDTFGGM
+2102 VLNYSGDINDTFGGM

-2123 FDETCNQ
+2123 VDETCNQ

-2140 GGTAPYIFS
+2140 GGIAPYTFS
-2149 WTGATPSPC
+2149 WTGATPNPC
-2158 CSYSLEMQDIFGD
+2158 CSYTLDMEDTFGD
-2171 GWNGGFITVLI
+2171 GWDGAFVTVLI
-2182 DGVLIGDYSVTGG
+2182 NGSPIGDFTVNAGDS
-2195 MDEIAPIAIC
+2195 EIASIPVC
-2205 DGETIELVYTAGNWE
+2205 DGESIEIIYTAGNFE
-2220 EENTYTFYDS
+2220 EEHLYTLYDG
-2230 QGNVLFTDGINP
+2230 QGNAVFADGTDP
-2242 TAGSVYTGVGSCVAP
+2242 STGSVYTGNAACSGTVN
-2257 TEETGISG
+2257 ETSISN
-2265 LSSGSYDLTIT
+2265 LFTGSYDLTIT
-2276 DNSGCSFT
+2276 DNSGCSLT
-2284 ESYNVQGIVSDLD
+2284 QTYLVQAVVSSLD

-2306 QCLQG
+2306 QCLQS
-2311 QGQVQANSNG
+2311 QAQIQAASTG
-2321 GIAPVAFTLDG
+2321 GVAPVSYTLDG

-2341 FAIAAG
+2341 FGVAAG

-2355 AEGCQD
+2355 NEGCQD
-2361 TMTINVGNQATFTTS
+2361 TMTITVGNQSTFTTT
-2376 ITTVVDENC
+2376 IVTTTDENC
-2385 GNSDGIIDIEV
+2385 GNSDGAIDIDV
-2396 AGTGINFTYSW
+2396 AGSGTNFSYSW
-2407 SNGETTQDLSGLSAG
+2407 NNGATTQDLSGLAAG
-2422 VYTCTITDVDNTCDD
+2422 TYTCIITDIDNTCDD
-2437 VVSITLTNTADF
+2437 EVSVELINTADF
-2449 TASEVVVDESCGDG
+2449 TVSTSIVNESCGDG
-2463 LGSID
+2463 AGSID
-2468 LTVTGGS
+2468 LTITGGS
-2475 SLTFSWDSG
+2475 NFTFIWSNGATTEDLSSLVSGNYTCLITDGTSGCTFNIDADIMNATNGMAVSTSYNDENCGDGNGSINVTVSGGSGNYSYNWNSG
-2484 ETTEDLSNLSAGT
+2484 ETTEDLSGLEAG
-2497 YTYTILDGVTGCA
+2497 A
-2510 YSQSVIVANTTTG
+2510 YSVIV
-2523 IVVSSVSTNEICGD
+2523 
-2537 GAGSINLTVSG
+2537 
-2548 GTGSYSYLWSPLGG
+2548 
-2562 TLEDL
+2562 
-2567 TNLSAGTYT
+2567 
-2576 ATVTDNGDGCSVV
+2576 TDDTDGCSIV
-2589 ETITIENDANY
+2589 ETIIIGNNANY
-2600 TMSVTVDNS
+2600 TISGVVNNS

-2621 SIVEIIPDGPY
+2621 SIVEIVPDGPY

-2637 NGQTTQD
+2637 SGETTQD

-2649 PGTYTVTITGA
+2649 PGTYTLTITGA
-2660 SGCTLIE
+2660 SGCTITE
-2667 SFVIEN
+2667 SFVVEN
-2673 SVGVTSLSN
+2673 SVAITSLSN
-2682 EWKLSVYPNPAKD
+2682 DWKLSVYPNPAKD

-2716 IGQLVEQSTMQ
+2716 IGQLIEDSTIQ
-2727 YNVGKRTID
+2727 GNVGKRTID

-2750 NGKTQQII
+2750 NGKTQEII